1 MSTNSVSENY
11 YKILQN
17 TEEIYHYIELG
28 DKQKALISLQ
38 QLLKLHNCPI
48 VILEEW
54 KNYLTKLNSNIRK
67 SACIGGLDFIHSLI
81 ISLNFTFTLNNLCQI
96 KEIQQH
102 LINTVELYAQA
113 VFESKCFNSTGLTK
127 KICVYIQQNYK
138 KNIST
143 KQIAKQFN
151 VQDLYLSRQFKKH
164 MKMSVTQFIQLK
176 RIAEAKRLLK
186 LNKYSIKEVAKLV
199 GFDDVQYFIKVFK
212 NHELISPNK
221 YLYSYE
227 EKSR

>member
-28 DKQKALISLQ
+28 DKQKALIGLQ
-38 QLLKLHNCPI
+38 ELLKLHNCPI

-54 KNYLTKLNSNIRK
+54 KNYLTRLNSNIRK
-67 SACIGGLDFIHSLI
+67 SACIGGLDFIDSLI
-81 ISLNFTFTLNNLCQI
+81 ISLNFTFKLKKLRQI
-96 KEIQQH
+96 SEIHQH
-102 LINTVELYAQA
+102 LSQTVGLYAQA

-127 KICVYIQQNYK
+127 KVCEYIQQNYK

-143 KQIAKQFN
+143 KQIAKKFN
-151 VQDLYLSRQFKKH
+151 VQDLHLSRQFKKDI
-164 MKMSVTQFIQLK
+164 KISVTQYIQLK

-186 LNKYSIKEVAKLV
+186 LNKYSIKEVAEIV
-199 GFDDVQYFIKVFK
+199 GFDNEQYFIKIFK
-212 NHELISPNK
+212 NLELTSPKK

-227 EKSR
+227 